1 MKIVGKNAAR
11 EILNSS
17 NIIECIYLNENFNN
31 SEILKLINKRHITPI
46 YKSMSEMDKLSKEVH
61 QGIIIEAEDYE
72 YFSFEDIKNDSKAN
86 FIVILDHIE
95 DPRNFGAIIRTCE
108 CAGVDYIIIPN
119 KRTTLVTSTVMK
131 TSSGALTNQKVALV
145 SNLNNTI
152 SKLKELGYWIVGSDA
167 EGTDYKSIDYTGKVA
182 LIIGSEGFGLKELVR
197 RNCDF
202 IASIPLKGKVN
213 SLNASVAAGILIY
226 EVVRN
231 RK

>member
-1 MKIVGKNAAR
+1 MLACGKNVAR
-11 EILNSS
+11 EILNTNVVVK
-17 NIIECIYLNENFNN
+17 NIFLLESFNN
-31 SEILKLINKRHITPI
+31 EELLSLIKRNKIKYI
-46 YKSMSEMDKLSKEVH
+46 YKTQSEMDKLIKENH
-61 QGIIIEAEDYE
+61 QGIILEIEDYK
-72 YFSFEDIKNDSKAN
+72 FLDFNAIRNDFNAN
-86 FIVILDHIE
+86 FIVILDRIE

-197 RNCDF
+197 KNCDF

>member
-17 NIIECIYLNENFNN
+17 NKIECIYLNENFNN

-72 YFSFEDIKNDSKAN
+72 YYSIEDIKSDSEAN
-86 FIVILDHIE
+86 FIVIVDHIE

-108 CAGVDYIIIPN
+108 CAGVDYIVIPN
-119 KRTTLVTSTVMK
+119 KRGTLVTSTVMK
-131 TSSGALTNQKVALV
+131 TSSCALTNQKVDLV

-167 EGTDYKSIDYTGKVA
+167 EGTDYRSIDYTGKVA

-197 RNCDF
+197 KNCDY